1 MTILLTGAAGFIGA
15 YTARALLEAGRAVV
29 GLDNFND
36 YYDPQIKRDRVAALC
51 PALDL
56 RTLDLTDR
64 EGLAAL
70 FDEVQP
76 TAVIHLAAQ
85 AGVRYSLENP
95 HAYVDSNLVGFVN
108 MLELCRHRGVQH
120 LVYASSSSV
129 YGDSAT
135 PPFSEDQRVDQP
147 RSLYAA
153 TKAANELMAY
163 TYAQLYGLHATG
175 LRFFT
180 VYGPWGRP
188 DMAPLLFSRAVLA
201 GRPIDVFNEGRMQR
215 DFTHVSDI
223 VSGILGALAHPAD
236 GPVPHRVF
244 NLGNHTPV
252 ELERFISVIEQAA
265 GIAELAERLSA
276 AARRTGEQSAGVAEA
291 ARDATANVQTVAL
304 STEEL
309 ATSSRAI
316 GSQVAEVMDIV
327 KRAVGQGEQTRQV
340 VAKLADAA
348 RNIGDAAKLITG
360 IASQTNLLALNAT
373 IEAARAGE
381 AGKGFAVVASEVK
394 VLATQTGQATDRISG
409 QIVAVQGAA
418 ETVIFHIHEVQE
430 VISRIDAIAGR
441 IAGSV
446 TDQGSATETISR
458 NATSAA
464 NGTGEVSQRI
474 TAVSEDASE
483 TRGLALVLD
492 NSAVVVSTQVKH
504 LKERLNQLLNESR
517 SLDA

>member
-15 YTARALLEAGRAVV
+15 YTARALLEAGQAVV

-64 EGLAAL
+64 DGLAAL

-163 TYAQLYGLHATG
+163 AYAQLYGLTSTG

-188 DMAPLLFSRAVLA
+188 DMAPLIFSRAVL
-201 GRPIDVFNEGRMQR
+201 GGQPIEVFNHGRMQR
-215 DFTHVSDI
+215 DFTFIDDI
-223 VSGILGALAHPAD
+223 VDGVLGALDHPAAT
-236 GPVPHRVF
+236 PVPHRVF

-252 ELERFISVIEQAA
+252 ELEHFIAVIEQAA
-265 GIAELAERLSA
+265 GR
-276 AARRTGEQSAGVAEA
+276 VAEKIY
-291 ARDATANVQTVAL
+291 RPMQPGDM
-304 STEEL
+304 L
-309 ATSSRAI
+309 ATMADTNRAHAAFGFEPATPI
-316 GSQVAEVMDIV
+316 EVGLP
-327 KRAVGQGEQTRQV
+327 RV
-340 VAKLADAA
+340 VEWCRDYF
-348 RNIGDAAKLITG
+348 GG
-360 IASQTNLLALNAT
+360 
-373 IEAARAGE
+373 
-381 AGKGFAVVASEVK
+381 
-394 VLATQTGQATDRISG
+394 
-409 QIVAVQGAA
+409 
-418 ETVIFHIHEVQE
+418 
-430 VISRIDAIAGR
+430 
-441 IAGSV
+441 
-446 TDQGSATETISR
+446 
-458 NATSAA
+458 
-464 NGTGEVSQRI
+464 
-474 TAVSEDASE
+474 
-483 TRGLALVLD
+483 
-492 NSAVVVSTQVKH
+492 
-504 LKERLNQLLNESR
+504 
-517 SLDA
+517 

>member
-1 MTILLTGAAGFIGA
+1 
-15 YTARALLEAGRAVV
+15 
-29 GLDNFND
+29 
-36 YYDPQIKRDRVAALC
+36 
-51 PALDL
+51 
-56 RTLDLTDR
+56 
-64 EGLAAL
+64 
-70 FDEVQP
+70 
-76 TAVIHLAAQ
+76 
-85 AGVRYSLENP
+85 
-95 HAYVDSNLVGFVN
+95 

-265 GIAELAERLSA
+265 GRPAQKVYKPMQPGDMVRTMADT
-276 AARRTGEQSAGVAEA
+276 RRAH
-291 ARDATANVQTVAL
+291 DAF
-304 STEEL
+304 
-309 ATSSRAI
+309 
-316 GSQVAEVMDIV
+316 GFD
-327 KRAVGQGEQTRQV
+327 AVTP
-340 VAKLADAA
+340 
-348 RNIGDAAKLITG
+348 
-360 IASQTNLLALNAT
+360 
-373 IEAARAGE
+373 IEAGLPPVVQWCREYFGDRA
-381 AGKGFAVVASEVK
+381 
-394 VLATQTGQATDRISG
+394 
-409 QIVAVQGAA
+409 
-418 ETVIFHIHEVQE
+418 
-430 VISRIDAIAGR
+430 
-441 IAGSV
+441 
-446 TDQGSATETISR
+446 
-458 NATSAA
+458 
-464 NGTGEVSQRI
+464 
-474 TAVSEDASE
+474 
-483 TRGLALVLD
+483 
-492 NSAVVVSTQVKH
+492 
-504 LKERLNQLLNESR
+504 
-517 SLDA
+517 